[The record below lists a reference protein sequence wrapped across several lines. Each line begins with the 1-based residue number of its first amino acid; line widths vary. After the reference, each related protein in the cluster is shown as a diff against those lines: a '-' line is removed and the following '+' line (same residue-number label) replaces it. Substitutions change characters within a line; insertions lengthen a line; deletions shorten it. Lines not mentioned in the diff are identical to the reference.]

1 MANVTSPTEDRAKK
15 LLGQGLSVSVVASTL
30 GVTDARI
37 SQLMA
42 DSTFAAEVQKL
53 RFESMQQSTE
63 IDDQYNSIED
73 KLIKKLDKALPLIQ
87 KPKDILA
94 AINTVNGAKRRGQA
108 SPDSTSL
115 AAKVV
120 NLQLPVAIQQQFI
133 TNVNKQITEVRDG
146 SGHSQTL
153 VTATSGSLDGFVRQR
168 ESQQQEQPQPAQ
180 LTSPGVSESNSAE
193 VTSEGSDESGAS
205 EATSSL
211 ADSL

>member
-1 MANVTSPTEDRAKK
+1 MANVTTPTEDRAKK

-30 GVTDARI
+30 GVTDSRI

-53 RFESMQQSTE
+53 RFETMQQSTE
-63 IDDQYNSIED
+63 IDDQYNSMED
-73 KLIKKLDKALPLIQ
+73 RLLKKLDKVLPLIN
-87 KPKDILA
+87 KPKDILQ
-94 AINTVNGAKRRGQA
+94 AINTINGAKRRGQA
-108 SPDSTSL
+108 APDSTNL

-153 VTATSGSLDGFVRQR
+153 VTASSGSLDGFVKQRQAP
-168 ESQQQEQPQPAQ
+168 QQPQLASQ
-180 LTSPGVSESNSAE
+180 GVSESDSAE
-193 VTSEGSDESGAS
+193 VTSEGSDESGS
-205 EATSSL
+205 SKTTSTL

>member
-1 MANVTSPTEDRAKK
+1 MANVTTPTEERAKK

-42 DSTFAAEVQKL
+42 DSVFAAEVQKL
-53 RFESMQQSTE
+53 RFESLQQSTE
-63 IDDQYNSIED
+63 LDDQYNSLED
-73 KLIKKLDKALPLIQ
+73 KLIKKLERSLPLIQ
-87 KPKDILA
+87 KPRDILA
-94 AINTVNGAKRRGQA
+94 SISVINGAKRRGQA
-108 SPDSTSL
+108 SPDSASL

-153 VTATSGSLDGFVRQR
+153 VTASSGSLDGFVKQQASQKLL
-168 ESQQQEQPQPAQ
+168 ESSCE
-180 LTSPGVSESNSAE
+180 E
-193 VTSEGSDESGAS
+193 VTSEGSDESGGS
-205 EATSSL
+205 ETTSSL